1 MKRAISQSLLLAS
14 VATVSFSAHAETLR
28 MSHFWP
34 SASAVHQ
41 EIFEVWASSVEKA
54 SNGELEVQI
63 FPSGTLSKPDH
74 AYQGAV
80 DGISDIAASLQ
91 GYTSGRFPLS
101 EIVQL
106 PGVSSSAPQGSCILQ
121 KLFDD
126 ELIASEYEDVKVLF
140 LFTTGPAYLH
150 TRDTD
155 IQSPEDLKGLRI
167 RRPSDVAGEMLS
179 SLGADP
185 LGMPAPDIY
194 TSLQRGVMDGLSFPW
209 EAMRVFGINEL
220 VDYHL
225 EVPYYSGA
233 VMAVM
238 NRDTY
243 EDMPEE
249 MRAVIDQHSGMEWS
263 QIAGNVYHRLDAVG
277 REEALEQGDTIHTVE
292 DPLSDP
298 AWSGPLEEGTERYL
312 ARLEERGLDNT
323 RDIYERA
330 LSLRDECAESI

>member
-1 MKRAISQSLLLAS
+1 MKRAISLNLLAAC
-14 VATVSFSAHAETLR
+14 VATASFGVQGETLR

-34 SASAVHQ
+34 SASAVHK
-41 EIFEVWASSVEKA
+41 EIFETWAQSVEQA
-54 SNGELEVQI
+54 SQGELDVQI

-80 DGISDIAASLQ
+80 NGVSDIAASLQ

-121 KLFDD
+121 TLFDED
-126 ELIASEYEDVKVLF
+126 LIASEYEDVKVLF

-150 TRDTD
+150 TRSTE
-155 IQSPEDLKGLRI
+155 IELPSDLAGLRI

-238 NRDTY
+238 NRDAY
-243 EDMPEE
+243 EGLSDD

-263 QIAGNVYHRLDAVG
+263 QVAGEVYHQLDAVG

-292 DPLSDP
+292 DPLNDP
-298 AWSGPLEEGTERYL
+298 EWAGPLEEGTERYL
-312 ARLEERGLDNT
+312 TRLEQRGLDNA
-323 RDIYERA
+323 REVHERA
-330 LSLRDECAESI
+330 LSLRDECAE

>member
-1 MKRAISQSLLLAS
+1 MKRAISQGLIVTLAATASLA
-14 VATVSFSAHAETLR
+14 AHAETLR
-28 MSHFWP
+28 LSHFWP
-34 SASAVHQ
+34 SASAVHK
-41 EIFEVWASSVEKA
+41 EIFEVWADSVEEA
-54 SNGELEVQI
+54 SQGELDVQI

-106 PGVSSSAPQGSCILQ
+106 PGISSSATQGSCILQ
-121 KLFDD
+121 TMFD
-126 ELIASEYEDVKVLF
+126 EGLIDSEYEDVKVLF

-150 TRDTD
+150 TRSTE
-155 IQSPEDLKGLRI
+155 IQSPSDLAGLRI

-185 LGMPAPDIY
+185 IGMPAPDIY

-238 NRDTY
+238 NRDAF
-243 EDMPEE
+243 EALSDEA
-249 MRAVIDQHSGMEWS
+249 RAVIDQHSGMAWS
-263 QIAGNVYHRLDAVG
+263 QVAGEVYHRLDAVG
-277 REEALEQGDTIHTVE
+277 RDEALEQGDTIHTVE
-292 DPLSDP
+292 DPLGDP
-298 AWSGPLEEGTERYL
+298 AWAGPLEEGTERYL
-312 ARLEERGLDNT
+312 TRLEERGLDNA
-323 RDIYERA
+323 REVHERA
-330 LSLRDECAESI
+330 LSLRDECGE